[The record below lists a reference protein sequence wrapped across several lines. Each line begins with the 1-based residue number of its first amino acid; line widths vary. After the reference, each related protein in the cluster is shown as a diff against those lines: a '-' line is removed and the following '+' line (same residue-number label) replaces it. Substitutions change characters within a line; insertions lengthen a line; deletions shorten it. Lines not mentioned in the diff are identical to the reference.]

1 MNRISR
7 KFLELKSKRRKAFIA
22 YLTVGYPDIS
32 TTEKLVLA
40 MSRAGVDMFELGV
53 PFSDPLADGPIIQEA
68 SSFALKNKVNL
79 DKVFSLAKR
88 IRKRIDKPLLI
99 MGYYNPIFNY
109 GLERFAKDAKS
120 AGLDGIV
127 VPDLSLEEDK
137 DLRKNLFRQGIH
149 LISFLAPTTDA
160 SRIKH
165 IARNAK
171 GFIYYVS
178 VTGVTGARNKLAKG
192 IFGRLGYL
200 KKSTKVPICV
210 GFGISTRKQFKT
222 ITSLSDGA
230 IIGSAIINKIKEN
243 IGRKNLV
250 DRVSCFVK
258 GIIPS

>member
-32 TTEKLVLA
+32 TTEKLVLEL
-40 MSRAGVDMFELGV
+40 SRLGVDMFELGV

-68 SSFALKNKVNL
+68 SAFALKNKVNL

-88 IRKRIDKPLLI
+88 LRNKIDKPLLT

-109 GLERFAKDAKS
+109 GLERFAKNAKS
-120 AGLDGIV
+120 SGLDGIV

-137 DLRKNLFRQGIH
+137 DLRKSLSKYGIY
-149 LISFLAPTTDA
+149 LISFLAPTADV

-171 GFIYYVS
+171 G
-178 VTGVTGARNKLAKG
+178 
-192 IFGRLGYL
+192 
-200 KKSTKVPICV
+200 
-210 GFGISTRKQFKT
+210 
-222 ITSLSDGA
+222 
-230 IIGSAIINKIKEN
+230 
-243 IGRKNLV
+243 
-250 DRVSCFVK
+250 
-258 GIIPS
+258 